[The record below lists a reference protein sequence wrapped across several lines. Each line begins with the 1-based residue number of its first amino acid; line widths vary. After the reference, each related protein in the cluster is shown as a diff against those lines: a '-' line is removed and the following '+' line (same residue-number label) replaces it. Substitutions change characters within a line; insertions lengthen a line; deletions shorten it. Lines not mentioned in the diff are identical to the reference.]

1 MALGDGWLGRMAG
14 NSHATIVVAVL
25 SWKPCKGEG
34 SSQFH
39 PPPLSQQVLSALGG
53 EEEEGDQ
60 VPAQDP
66 AAASGEP
73 VTPLLQPDASDAAGG
88 PAG

>member
-1 MALGDGWLGRMAG
+1 MAG
-14 NSHATIVVAVL
+14 NSHVTIVVAVL

-39 PPPLSQQVLSALGG
+39 SPPLSQQVLSALGG
-53 EEEEGDQ
+53 EEEEGHQ
-60 VPAQDP
+60 VPAQDR